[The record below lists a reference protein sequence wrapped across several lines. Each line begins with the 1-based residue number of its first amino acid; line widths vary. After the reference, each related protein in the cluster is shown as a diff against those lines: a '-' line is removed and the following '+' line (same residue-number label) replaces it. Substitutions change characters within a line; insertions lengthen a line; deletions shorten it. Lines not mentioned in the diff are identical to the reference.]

1 MRCTCGRE
9 HPVLD
14 RVHDVCFRVALADLT
29 HHLDAFHHRHPQ
41 IEQRHV
47 RTMAVVCAK
56 RIDAIAGFGNHM
68 WVWFVVEPRPRGRL
82 TTSMR

>member
-1 MRCTCGRE
+1 
-9 HPVLD
+9 
-14 RVHDVCFRVALADLT
+14 
-29 HHLDAFHHRHPQ
+29 
-41 IEQRHV
+41 
-47 RTMAVVCAK
+47 MAVVCAK